1 MGKIHNSEISDNDSA
16 GLNGVIDSSI
26 SGNTLGARKPCQEF
40 KSNVSERIY
49 RDPVHNIIRLRT
61 EEREGELM
69 VRLID
74 APEFQRL
81 RRIKQL
87 GLALYTYQGAEHSR
101 FTHSLGVL
109 HLITRVLDRLGEKYE
124 IAEADRAAARAA
136 ALLHDIGHG
145 SFSHVMEKVMGFHHE
160 AWTVRAVLSDETEI
174 GRVLRSFSV
183 ELPERVAH
191 IIEGKFQP
199 AALAQLVSSQ
209 LDVDRMDYLLRDSLM
224 TGAKYGIYDL
234 EWVINALQID
244 EEHDRIYVAARGL
257 YAVEEYLQARYYMFR
272 QVYFHRTLRSAE
284 AVLRSALRRALE
296 LLEEG
301 ADVWCAPGT
310 AFEKVLRRQP
320 LSLEDH
326 LEMDDSDVLFHV
338 KQWQR
343 SHDPVLSDLSRRF
356 INRRLFKAIDLDMPE
371 AERAGF
377 LAEAR
382 QRVRQAGFAPEYY
395 FIEDYAG
402 DVPYYN
408 YYTAQGAES
417 KTRIYVED
425 GYARPRIRE
434 ISEVSDAVRGLQ
446 RGYELHRVCFP
457 PEAKEAVYALYHSVA
472 PPTPDAAGVGD

>member
-1 MGKIHNSEISDNDSA
+1 M
-16 GLNGVIDSSI
+16 
-26 SGNTLGARKPCQEF
+26 
-40 KSNVSERIY
+40 
-49 RDPVHNIIRLRT
+49 
-61 EEREGELM
+61 
-69 VRLID
+69 
-74 APEFQRL
+74 
-81 RRIKQL
+81 
-87 GLALYTYQGAEHSR
+87 
-101 FTHSLGVL
+101 
-109 HLITRVLDRLGEKYE
+109 TRVLDRLGEKYE
-124 IAEADRAAARAA
+124 ITETDRAAARAA
-136 ALLHDIGHG
+136 ALLHDVGHG
-145 SFSHVMEKVMGFHHE
+145 SFSHVMEKVLDFHHE
-160 AWTVRAVLSDETEI
+160 AWTVRAVLSEETEI
-174 GRVLRSFSV
+174 GRVLRSYSE
-183 ELPERVAH
+183 ELPQRVAH

-199 AALAQLVSSQ
+199 AALGQLVSSQ

-234 EWVINALQID
+234 EWIINALQID

-284 AVLRSALRRALE
+284 AVLRSVLRRALE
-296 LLEEG
+296 LLRAG

-310 AFEKVLRRQP
+310 AFEKVLRREP
-320 LSLEDH
+320 LSLEEH

-343 SHDPVLSDLSRRF
+343 SNDSVLSDLSNRF

-377 LAEAR
+377 LALAR
-382 QRVRQAGFAPEYY
+382 ERVARAGYAPEYY
-395 FIEDYAG
+395 FIEDHAG

-408 YYTAQGAES
+408 YYTAEGAEP
-417 KTRIYVED
+417 KARIYVED

-457 PEAKEAVYALYHSVA
+457 PEVKEEVYSLYHSASPSRSSAV
-472 PPTPDAAGVGD
+472 VGD